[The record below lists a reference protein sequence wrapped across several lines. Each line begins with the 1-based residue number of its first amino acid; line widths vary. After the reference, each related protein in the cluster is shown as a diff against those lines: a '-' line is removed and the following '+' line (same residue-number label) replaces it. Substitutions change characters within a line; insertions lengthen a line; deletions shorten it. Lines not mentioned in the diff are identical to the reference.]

1 MRRSTDWYRQQ
12 SALAE
17 RKYQAIVW
25 GRAAPQ
31 SSRQSAAERIFPHL
45 SNGRAVEIP
54 RLGGRS
60 VPDSVASRIFPHLPR
75 EGSK

>member
-1 MRRSTDWYRQQ
+1 MRQSTRWYREQ
-12 SALAE
+12 SE
-17 RKYQAIVW
+17 RAGRAYQAAVW
-25 GRAAPQ
+25 GRAAP

-60 VPDSVASRIFPHLPR
+60 VPDSVASRIFPHLSR
-75 EGSK
+75 EGGK